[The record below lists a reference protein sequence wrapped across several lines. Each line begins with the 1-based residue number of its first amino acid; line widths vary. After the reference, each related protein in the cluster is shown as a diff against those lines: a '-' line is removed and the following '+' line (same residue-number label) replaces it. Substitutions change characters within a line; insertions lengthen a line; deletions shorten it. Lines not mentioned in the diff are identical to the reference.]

1 MLPLAGWSQNRR
13 ALRQA
18 SHFFFT
24 SRLPRPIIL
33 SAHCRSSGG
42 KGECGGY
49 GEFVIETDHHVGR
62 ILSYLK
68 TSGLDQNTM
77 VILTSDNGPE
87 NSWKN
92 RVTEF
97 NHQSNGDYRGGKRDI
112 YEGGH
117 RVPFFIRWPDGIKNP
132 GRTAN
137 ELVGQVDILATIAEL
152 IGAELPANAGEDS
165 QSFASLLTQPET
177 VHHRVP
183 LINHSASGRFS
194 ITDGDWKLILPHR
207 KRKRELY
214 QLALDPSEQNDVLL
228 ENPAIAPA
236 PRKQNYRNRLSG
248 SIYTRFCGNPT
259 IQVIGKT

>member
-1 MLPLAGWSQNRR
+1 MLLSSTTKVMAIIV
-13 ALRQA
+13 AA
-18 SHFFFT
+18 KEIFT
-24 SRLPRPIIL
+24 K
-33 SAHCRSSGG
+33 A
-42 KGECGGY
+42 
-49 GEFVIETDHHVGR
+49 
-62 ILSYLK
+62 
-68 TSGLDQNTM
+68 
-77 VILTSDNGPE
+77 
-87 NSWKN
+87 
-92 RVTEF
+92 
-97 NHQSNGDYRGGKRDI
+97 
-112 YEGGH
+112 GH

-214 QLALDPSEQNDVLL
+214 QLALDPSEQNDCPVR
-228 ENPAIAPA
+228 ESSDRAA
-236 PRKQNYRNRLSG
+236 PRKQNYRNRLPG
-248 SIYTRFCGNPT
+248 SIYNPVCGNPT